1 MAVNNRNL
9 ETQKFEIKKPYV
21 IVCEGKDDFGFL
33 DEYLKYLGKL
43 NFIDKNSFKIIKA
56 NGVDN
61 IAREMKNY
69 KNYSDYDAMKG
80 FLFVRDADNN
90 PESAVNSMIGNINE
104 VWNITLDKTG
114 DFQTDSEGVKIGF
127 FIFPGLDDSGNYRKG
142 TLEDFCTE
150 IFNFSNGTTQI
161 ILSLV
166 DEHMK
171 KLTDNNIIFKTPH
184 KNKLHLCLDSTNDFL
199 GDKIGES
206 ARKNAFDFSSDK
218 FSVLKARIIDL
229 TK

>member
-1 MAVNNRNL
+1 MTVNNRNL
-9 ETQKFEIKKPYV
+9 ETQKFEIEKPYV
-21 IVCEGKDDFGFL
+21 IVCEGKDDFAFL
-33 DEYLKYLGKL
+33 GEYLNYLDKL
-43 NFIDKNSFKIIKA
+43 KLIDKNFFKIIKA

-69 KNYSDYDAMKG
+69 KNYADYDAMKG

-104 VWNITLDKTG
+104 VWQITLDKFG

-127 FIFPGLDDSGNYRKG
+127 FIFPGLDDMGNYRRG

-150 IFNFSNGTTQI
+150 IFNFSNGTIQI

-166 DEHMK
+166 DEHMQ
-171 KLTDNNIIFKTPH
+171 KLTDNNITFKTPH

-206 ARKNAFDFSSDK
+206 ARKNSFDFSSDK
-218 FSVLKARIIDL
+218 FSVFEIQNY
-229 TK
+229 

>member
-9 ETQKFEIKKPYV
+9 ETQKFEIEKPYV
-21 IVCEGKDDFGFL
+21 IVCEGKDDFAFL
-33 DEYLKYLGKL
+33 GEYLNYLDKL
-43 NFIDKNSFKIIKA
+43 QLINKNLFKIIKA

-61 IAREMKNY
+61 IAKEMKNY
-69 KNYSDYDAMKG
+69 KNYADYDAMKG

-104 VWNITLDKTG
+104 VWQITLDKSG
-114 DFQTDSEGVKIGF
+114 NFKTDSEGVKIGF
-127 FIFPGLDDSGNYRKG
+127 FIFPGLDDTGNYRRG

-166 DEHMK
+166 DEHMQ
-171 KLTDNNIIFKTPH
+171 KLTDNNIKFKTPH

-218 FSVLKARIIDL
+218 FSVLKSRIIDL
-229 TK
+229 AK